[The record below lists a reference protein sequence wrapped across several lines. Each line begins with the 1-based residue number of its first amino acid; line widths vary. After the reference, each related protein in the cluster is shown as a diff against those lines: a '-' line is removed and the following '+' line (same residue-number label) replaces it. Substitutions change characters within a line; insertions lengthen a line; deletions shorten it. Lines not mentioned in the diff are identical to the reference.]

1 MFKTRSNHF
10 PNIIKRK
17 RRTEENDIKQIYQ
30 SKKIRRRRRR
40 RTMSHGA
47 MTRNEMHRRD
57 LENAIL
63 KRFGI
68 GKDVRTLNIS
78 RYELRQLWN
87 VSEDDMKFE
96 EVTKMFCLA
105 KCDDDDD
112 NNNNNDGNSTGNN
125 SRKVNVKKML
135 DLIESYDFS
144 TKNENELTNDRGL
157 LGSSRM
163 KEVLEAKMN
172 ADEAIKRANN
182 HEKQKRE
189 SEKKSEL
196 LVRLKIATRNEA
208 KALEEISN
216 AKVASKLLVMNTYD
230 SLDEARTRANK
241 AEEERDEL
249 KEKLKQMFE
258 EIRKLRNGEH
268 FEALRERLIA
278 REQKMK
284 EKMNKM
290 SDEIESLRFELVE
303 RDAEIIRYCSKY
315 CKSDKNST

>member
-1 MFKTRSNHF
+1 
-10 PNIIKRK
+10 
-17 RRTEENDIKQIYQ
+17 
-30 SKKIRRRRRR
+30 
-40 RTMSHGA
+40 MSHGA
-47 MTRNEMHRRD
+47 MTRNKMHRRD

-112 NNNNNDGNSTGNN
+112 NNNNNDGNSTDNN

-144 TKNENELTNDRGL
+144 TKNENELTNDSRGL

-268 FEALRERLIA
+268 FEALRER
-278 REQKMK
+278 
-284 EKMNKM
+284 
-290 SDEIESLRFELVE
+290 
-303 RDAEIIRYCSKY
+303 
-315 CKSDKNST
+315 